1 MYIVRISNKSGQG
14 FSKSIKDK
22 TLRSNN
28 KRMIVDNELSDK
40 VFEDNTLKRATDNLR
55 SLKITKPRIPKK
67 YISFE

>member
-1 MYIVRISNKSGQG
+1 MFIVRISNKGGQG

-28 KRMIVDNELSDK
+28 KRIIIDNELSDK
-40 VFEDNTLKRATDNLR
+40 VFEDNTLKRTTDNLR
-55 SLKITKPRIPKK
+55 NFKITKTRIPKK